1 MKKIFVNNEE
11 TIMKVL
17 RKGQS
22 VQGRLRLEKTEDGR
36 SVICFRQYVRHKGM
50 KERVPDKVLCQ
61 LPHGWLKESPQRLK
75 FFSSVKKSIGVA
87 KVLLEM
93 ECDLQEAENVL
104 ILNA

>member
-1 MKKIFVNNEE
+1 MKKILVKNEDE
-11 TIMKVL
+11 IIKIL

-22 VQGRLRLEKTEDGR
+22 VQGCLRLEKTPDGR
-36 SVICFRQYVRHKGM
+36 SIICFKQYVRRSM
-50 KERVPDKVLCQ
+50 KEREPDKVLCQ

-75 FFSSVKKSIGVA
+75 FFSSVKKSIGTA